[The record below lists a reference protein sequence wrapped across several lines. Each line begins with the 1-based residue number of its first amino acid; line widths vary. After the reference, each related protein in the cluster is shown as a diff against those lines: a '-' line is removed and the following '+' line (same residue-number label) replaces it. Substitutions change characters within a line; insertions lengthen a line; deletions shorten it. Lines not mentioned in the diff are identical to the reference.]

1 MHRCRN
7 RLPRPTRMLPSLVAA
22 LVYKLCVLSFRS
34 VVKRSTHS
42 FPAMSDTKFVNEPAL
57 NVPYFTPAQ
66 IPASGTAV
74 DPQPDGKPIP
84 KLFQPITI
92 RGVEFQNR
100 IFVRSLLLSE
110 SLLLVILRWLYTSSC
125 RLFANILRRMECPLL
140 GIWHIVSHNE
150 MYPIAQFLIQT
161 VRSWRHNFSRTWS
174 LVHGGDCCFARRS
187 NHS

>member
-1 MHRCRN
+1 
-7 RLPRPTRMLPSLVAA
+7 
-22 LVYKLCVLSFRS
+22 
-34 VVKRSTHS
+34 
-42 FPAMSDTKFVNEPAL
+42 MSDTKFVNEPAL

-100 IFVRSLLLSE
+100 IFVRILLLFE
-110 SLLLVILRWLYTSSC
+110 SPLLVRILRWLYASSY

-140 GIWHIVSHNE
+140 GTWHIVSNNE
-150 MYPIAQFLIQT
+150 MHSTAQFLIQN

-174 LVHGGDCCFARRS
+174 LVHRGDCCFPRG
-187 NHS
+187 

>member
-1 MHRCRN
+1 
-7 RLPRPTRMLPSLVAA
+7 MLPSLVAA
-22 LVYKLCVLSFRS
+22 LVYKMCVLSFRS

-100 IFVRSLLLSE
+100 IFVRILLLSE
-110 SLLLVILRWLYTSSC
+110 SLLFGMILKWFCMSSC

-140 GIWHIVSHNE
+140 G
-150 MYPIAQFLIQT
+150 T
-161 VRSWRHNFSRTWS
+161 
-174 LVHGGDCCFARRS
+174 
-187 NHS
+187 